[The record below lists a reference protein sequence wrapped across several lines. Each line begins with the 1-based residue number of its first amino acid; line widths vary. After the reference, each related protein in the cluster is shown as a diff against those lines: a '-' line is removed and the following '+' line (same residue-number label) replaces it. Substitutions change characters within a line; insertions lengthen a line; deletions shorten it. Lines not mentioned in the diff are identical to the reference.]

1 MIGTYIFIFIVVVL
15 IATGLFTVKQQT
27 IAIIERFGKFQS
39 IRNSGLQLKIPLVD
53 KVSGRV
59 SLRVQQLDV
68 IVETKTKDDVFVH
81 LKISVQLMQSKCCVQ
96 FILSFAVQYLLHGLP
111 QFIIFGNRS
120 SDLNQLFGYRMNKF
134 NVSGM
139 QTNAAIRI

>member
-1 MIGTYIFIFIVVVL
+1 MAGMYILIFIVVVL

-39 IRNSGLQLKIPLVD
+39 VRNSGLQLKIPLVD
-53 KVSGRV
+53 KVAGRV

-81 LKISVQLMQSKCCVQ
+81 LKIS
-96 FILSFAVQYLLHGLP
+96 
-111 QFIIFGNRS
+111 
-120 SDLNQLFGYRMNKF
+120 
-134 NVSGM
+134 
-139 QTNAAIRI
+139 

>member
-1 MIGTYIFIFIVVVL
+1 
-15 IATGLFTVKQQT
+15 
-27 IAIIERFGKFQS
+27 
-39 IRNSGLQLKIPLVD
+39 
-53 KVSGRV
+53 
-59 SLRVQQLDV
+59 
-68 IVETKTKDDVFVH
+68 
-81 LKISVQLMQSKCCVQ
+81 MQSKCCVQ

-139 QTNAAIRI
+139 QTNAAIRIGARKAVFQIAFDGASHFGQLATDLMMTTCFEMNLKQIIAIGVGDKLIG